1 MRNVWPGLIA
11 FVSETSEALTS
22 SLPWYCCAD
31 ARKGKRA
38 MLHIVHPPRAINH
51 PRVCMKV
58 FIAFSKT
65 QSVLSIIFFP
75 EISIIRLEMEC
86 LPSPQ
91 KSRAEPKGDVA
102 PPVYCAECRKTLA
115 QCMHLKRA
123 LKTGNL

>member
-11 FVSETSEALTS
+11 FVSETSDALTS

-31 ARKGKRA
+31 ARIGKRA
-38 MLHIVHPPRAINH
+38 MLHIIHPLRAINH

-65 QSVLSIIFFP
+65 QSVLSIIFFR

-86 LPSPQ
+86 LPGSQ
-91 KSRAEPKGDVA
+91 KPRVQPKG
-102 PPVYCAECRKTLA
+102 
-115 QCMHLKRA
+115 
-123 LKTGNL
+123 